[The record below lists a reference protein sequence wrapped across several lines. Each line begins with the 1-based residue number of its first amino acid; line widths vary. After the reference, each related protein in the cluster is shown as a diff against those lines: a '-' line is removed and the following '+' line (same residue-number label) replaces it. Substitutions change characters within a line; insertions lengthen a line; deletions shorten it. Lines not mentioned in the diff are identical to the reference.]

1 MAFKASYG
9 DLCGFQWS
17 HWAGSRCPL
26 VGGGHVER
34 LDCNLAQDDP
44 GEREGDA
51 GRRVVEMRE
60 HQEVP
65 TVEANRVQGF
75 V

>member
-1 MAFKASYG
+1 M
-9 DLCGFQWS
+9 
-17 HWAGSRCPL
+17 SRCPL

-51 GRRVVEMRE
+51 GRGVVEMGK
-60 HQEVP
+60 HKEVP
-65 TVEANRVQGF
+65 SVEANRL
-75 V
+75 